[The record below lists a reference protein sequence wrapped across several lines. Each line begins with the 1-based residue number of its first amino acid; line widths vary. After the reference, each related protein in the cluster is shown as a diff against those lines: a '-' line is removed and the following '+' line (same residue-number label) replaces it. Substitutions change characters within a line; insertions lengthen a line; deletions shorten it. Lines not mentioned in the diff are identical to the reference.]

1 MTEPR
6 TLTKLIILYMLD
18 MVEFPLSK
26 AQIFDFVLEK
36 EYTNYFTLQEALHQL
51 EDSGFVSAEQMH
63 SVTLLTITDEGRETL
78 RFFQGRISDAI
89 KNDISSYLT
98 DNKVELHNEVSVTTN
113 YYRIGTGEYVAELTA
128 REKTSELISLRLNVP
143 SEDAAETICENW
155 KKQCTDLYSYL
166 LGNLL

>member
-26 AQIFDFVLEK
+26 TQIFDFILEK

-51 EDSGFVSAEQMH
+51 EDSNFVKAEQMH
-63 SVTLLTITDEGRETL
+63 SVTLLTITDEGKDTL
-78 RFFQGRISDAI
+78 KFFQGRISAAI
-89 KNDISSYLT
+89 RDDISSYLN
-98 DNKVELHNEVSVTTN
+98 DHKVELHNAVSVTTN
-113 YYRIGTGEYVAELTA
+113 YYRIGAGEFVAELTA
-128 REKTSELISLRLNVP
+128 REKTSELIALKLTVP
-143 SEDAAETICENW
+143 SEDAAEAICENW
-155 KKQCTDLYSYL
+155 KKQCQEIYSYL